1 MKKLWSILVLLTAL
15 GTVALA
21 QGKIETKKY
30 KIRDLQEKITKVV
43 MTGNDLRD
51 GALRQD
57 IVERWKL
64 SPFEFCTLQEFEALK
79 KSADYYFLLT
89 VTGQFGGESE
99 PGIGRPVFPVPF
111 SRLTEGTWA
120 VIILF

>member
-64 SPFEFCTLQEFEALK
+64 SP
-79 KSADYYFLLT
+79 
-89 VTGQFGGESE
+89 
-99 PGIGRPVFPVPF
+99 IRP
-111 SRLTEGTWA
+111 
-120 VIILF
+120 